1 MKTGTV
7 RHWVS
12 DIELFML
19 LADMAHRYCGVPFV
33 TLLRLRG
40 FAPPPRGMLLTTS
53 LAIAIGAFRPPP
65 YDLS

>member
-33 TLLRLRG
+33 AVLRMRG
-40 FAPPPRGMLLTTS
+40 FASPPMVMLLATA
-53 LAIAIGAFRPPP
+53 LPIALGAFRPPP

>member
-33 TLLRLRG
+33 SMLRMRG
-40 FAPPPRGMLLTTS
+40 FASPTLVMLLTTT
-53 LAIAIGAFRPPP
+53 LTLAIGAFRPPP